1 VNSRGLRPPEV
12 VARRKRQPPGPEPA
26 PWRRATIDVA
36 AAAADAVSGLLL
48 DVGALG
54 LEVEDDETRAVP
66 GRALMP
72 TGRALVLATFPR
84 EKGLEARVMKSVV
97 ALAVHV
103 PEAHDVVVEWSDLY
117 AEDWNEVFR
126 SQWKPFVLGTK
137 VHIVPSWERD
147 AYVVPPGGVP
157 LYLDPG
163 MAFGTGTHETT
174 QLCCEAV
181 EATAP
186 TAQHVLDV
194 GTGSGILCIL
204 ALKLGA
210 AKATGTDID
219 PVALSAA
226 RENAANNGVGDRFA
240 TRDSLPDAHGAIH
253 DVVYANILAGTLI
266 ELASSIVGAAA
277 PGAALFL
284 SGVLTDQAPAVVD
297 AFVKAGTRHVRTV
310 EKNGWVRIDLA
321 R

>member
-1 VNSRGLRPPEV
+1 MPR
-12 VARRKRQPPGPEPA
+12 RRKATGEQGPEPA

-48 DVGALG
+48 DLGALG

-72 TGRALVLATFPR
+72 TGRALVVATFPR
-84 EKGLEARVMKSVV
+84 EKGLEARILKAVA

-103 PEAHDVVVEWSDLY
+103 DEAKDASIEWSDLF
-117 AEDWNEVFR
+117 AEDWNAVFK
-126 SQWKPFVLGTK
+126 SQWKPFVLGTR
-137 VHIVPSWERD
+137 VHVVPSWERD
-147 AYVVPPGGVP
+147 AYVVPEGGVP

-186 TAQHVLDV
+186 SAKHVLDV
-194 GTGSGILCIL
+194 GTGSGILSIL

-210 AKATGTDID
+210 KKATGTDID

-226 RENAANNGVGDRFA
+226 RENAANNGVGDRFF
-240 TRDSLPDAHGAIH
+240 TRDTLPDAEGAIH

-266 ELASSIVGAAA
+266 ELAAHVAGSVA
-277 PGAALFL
+277 PGGKLFL
-284 SGVLTDQAPAVVD
+284 SGILVDQAQPVVD
-297 AFVKAGTRHVRTV
+297 AFVAKGMRHERTV

-321 R
+321 RR